1 MLANGFCQRGS
12 EDSQKA
18 EIFFRTLLADRCQT
32 AHQSAV
38 FDKQTAV
45 LADGFHHPEQGGGN
59 GREIAVG
66 FGFVDGAQLLFKLC
80 EQRVRGLWQALAVG
94 SLRKR
99 A

>member
-18 EIFFRTLLADRCQT
+18 EIFFRTLFADRCQA

-45 LADGFHHPEQGGGN
+45 LADGLHHPKQGGGN
-59 GREIAVG
+59 SGEIAVG
-66 FGFVDGAQLLFKLC
+66 FVFVKGAQLLFKLC
-80 EQRVRGLWQALAVG
+80 EQRVRVLRQALAVG